1 MGKAIVITG
10 IDASVVNLGKVNL
23 YESIEGENLDI
34 SWATADGI
42 NSAVVAN
49 EKNNTC
55 AISVQS
61 VSSLSERYCGVVNV
75 SEYVGKQLA
84 IYAASNVASDS
95 TNVSNAFTDL
105 APSELP
111 ITEMF
116 KVDNHV
122 ISAFNVSTE
131 DGVMAEK
138 NIEVPQGATHLLI
151 THKVAQSGFSKDKV
165 YVKLLNF

>member
-23 YESIEGENLDI
+23 YESIGENLEI
-34 SWATADGI
+34 SWATADGT

-49 EKNNTC
+49 EENNTG
-55 AISVQS
+55 AISVHS
-61 VSSLSERYCGVVNV
+61 VSSLSERYAGVVNV
-75 SEYVGKQLA
+75 SRYVGKQLA

-95 TNVSNAFTDL
+95 ANVSNAFTDL

-111 ITEMF
+111 IAEMF
-116 KVDNHV
+116 SVDSHV

-131 DGVMAEK
+131 DGDMTEK
-138 NIEVPQGATHLLI
+138 IIKVPQGATHLLI
-151 THKVAQSGFSKDKV
+151 THKVAQSGFSKDQV